1 MVLVPLATSL
11 ELGWLLSW
19 NQGLHALLSSHTQ
32 YQAEPSGSFLLPFR
46 PGAIMMGLWN
56 GCCN

>member
-1 MVLVPLATSL
+1 MVLVLPDTSL

-19 NQGLHALLSSHTQ
+19 NQGLQALLSSHTQ
-32 YQAEPSGSFLLPFR
+32 YQVEPSGSFLLPFR

-56 GCCN
+56 GRYN